1 VTAKTS
7 HLVTLAAASLIA
19 EPALAHHVM
28 GGGMPVTFADGLLSG
43 LGHPVIGLDH
53 FAAVVAVGCLAAA
66 HRKGVG
72 LVIGFVVAMMIGVA
86 IHLQGASVPGAEVL
100 VAISVVVL
108 GSVLLTHR
116 QMNAAAALALF
127 AAVGL
132 LHGYVM
138 GESIYGAEQTPLS
151 AYLIGLAVIQSAI
164 ALAAMRVARLL
175 TQPDAVRLR
184 LVGAGIAGIG
194 IAILVQQLVP
204 AV

>member
-1 VTAKTS
+1 MTAKTS

-72 LVIGFVVAMMIGVA
+72 LVIGFVVAMMLGVA